1 MIKGSTHQEDRTIV
15 NIYAPKIWVA
25 KYIKQKLTDLKRERN
40 SNTIIIGDSNTT
52 FSTTDGSF
60 RQNQ

>member
-1 MIKGSTHQEDRTIV
+1 MIKGSTHQEDITSV

-25 KYIKQKLTDLKRERN
+25 KYIKQKLADLKRERN